1 MSPSNITIVSEKDFA
16 YVGSELIRPECVI
29 ALSNGRL
36 IVTNF
41 DGGVTVIE
49 ADGTQWHLLAKGDFK
64 LKPNGIALLKT
75 GAILTTH
82 LGDTDGGVYELVPDG
97 TLSPFLLTV
106 EGRDLPPTNFVHR
119 DAAGRTWITVSTRQ
133 VPRSLGYCDT
143 VSDGFLVLVDQS
155 GARIVADNL
164 GFANECLVTPDGMS
178 IYINETFSRRVRKF
192 SIAADGQLSEVAT
205 FDDFEQGEFP
215 DGMALDREG
224 GLWIASIISNRII
237 RITPDFDR
245 QIIVDGCDP
254 QRVLHIEAKY
264 RAGTLTSAD
273 LGASNGNYG
282 NLSSL
287 AFGGKDL
294 KRVYLGN
301 LLCSTIAHFDQ
312 AIAGQAPAHWHFD
325 GPKRISTT

>member
-1 MSPSNITIVSEKDFA
+1 MSPSHIKIFSEKDFA

-49 ADGTQWHLLAKGDFK
+49 ADGTLWHLLAKGDFK
-64 LKPNGIALLKT
+64 LKPNGIALLET
-75 GAILTTH
+75 GAILATH
-82 LGDTDGGVYELVPDG
+82 LGAADGGVYELAPDG

-106 EGRDLPPTNFVHR
+106 EGIDLPPTNFVHR

-133 VPRSLGYCDT
+133 IPRASAYCKA
-143 VSDGFLVLVDQS
+143 VSDGFLVLVDKA

-164 GFANECLVTPDGMS
+164 GFANECLVTNDGM
-178 IYINETFSRRVRKF
+178 YIFVNETFSRRVRKF
-192 SIAADGQLSEVAT
+192 SIAADGTLTEVAA
-205 FDDFEQGEFP
+205 FDAFEQGEFP
-215 DGMALDREG
+215 DGMALDCQG

-245 QIIVDGCDP
+245 HIVVNGHDAE
-254 QRVLHIEAKY
+254 RVQKIESRY
-264 RAGTLTSAD
+264 LAGTLTSAD
-273 LGASNGNYG
+273 LGASNGSYG

-294 KRVYLGN
+294 RRVYLGN
-301 LLCSTIAHFDQ
+301 LLCDTIAHFNQ
-312 AIAGQAPAHWHFD
+312 SIAGQPPTHWHFD
-325 GPKRISTT
+325 GPERVEG